1 VLVGSQPIL
10 SIIVPCYNEEKSLP
24 LLVRTLEPMLNTAF
38 GQLGWEMILVSDG
51 SQDGT
56 EDCIEAFNQLC
67 PSIWGVCLTRNFGH
81 QPAIYTGLTHSRGD
95 ICACMDADLQDPPE
109 VLLELVNIVRSGE
122 YDVAYGVRATREAG
136 PLLKGCYRSF
146 YRLMGAIS
154 EHPWQMD
161 AGDFCAMNRRTVD
174 LMLSLPERD
183 KFLRGL
189 RSWVGLRQVGVSYT
203 RPRRKLGRSK
213 YNYSRLYRLAMKGVV
228 GFSTAPLRI
237 ASFLS
242 LGMGLICVLGAA
254 FLILNRIFPAF
265 TLFGY
270 SIGASQGIATLAVLI
285 LLMASAVL
293 ASLGIIGEYLAVVLV
308 EVKQRPVSLISR
320 IIPQ

>member
-1 VLVGSQPIL
+1 
-10 SIIVPCYNEEKSLP
+10 
-24 LLVRTLEPMLNTAF
+24 LLNSAF
-38 GQLGWEMILVSDG
+38 GQVGWEVILVNDG

-56 EDCIEAFNQLC
+56 EACIEAFNQLC
-67 PSIWGVCLTRNFGH
+67 PNIWGVCLTRNFGH
-81 QPAIYTGLTHSRGD
+81 QPALYTGLTHSRGEV
-95 ICACMDADLQDPPE
+95 CAFMDADLQDPPD
-109 VLLELVNIVRSGE
+109 VLLKLVRTVLSGQ

-136 PLLKGCYRSF
+136 PLLKACYRSF

-174 LMLSLPERD
+174 MLLSLPERD

-189 RSWVGLRQVGVSYT
+189 RSWVGLRQVGISYS
-203 RPRRKLGRSK
+203 RPKRLLGRSK

-228 GFSTAPLRI
+228 GFSTVPLRV
-237 ASFLS
+237 ASLLS
-242 LGMGLICVLGAA
+242 LGMGFVCTLGAA
-254 FLILNRIFPAF
+254 FLILNRLFPAF

-308 EVKQRPVSLISR
+308 EVKQRPVSLVSR
-320 IIPQ
+320 IINQ